1 MTDEFI
7 LGEVSR
13 TMALLICRVRPKNA
27 NSQEKGLRSTPDS
40 GTEAPPRPMMP
51 SAQPFEFETRCES

>member
-13 TMALLICRVRPKNA
+13 TMALLICRVRQKNA
-27 NSQEKGLRSTPDS
+27 NSQEKGLGTPDS
-40 GTEAPPRPMMP
+40 GTEAPPRPMTS